1 MSERMRRFGLCVGAT
16 LIAVGVGAGVLTA
29 TQNTSGQEPPFRAGR
44 MGPPPMGFGG
54 PGRMGLGLMGPLL
67 ARLGLTDTQKD
78 QIKTI
83 MQSHAD
89 DFKALAGRAGSAHQ
103 ALEAAETADT
113 IDDVTIRQKSA
124 DVAAVDAD
132 MAVARAHLRAEV
144 FQILTADQKKQAKQ
158 IMASRRQGRGKSG
171 G

>member
-1 MSERMRRFGLCVGAT
+1 MSERMRRVGLFVGAT

-44 MGPPPMGFGG
+44 MGQPPMGPGG
-54 PGRMGLGLMGPLL
+54 PGRMGPMGMIGPLI
-67 ARLGLTDTQKD
+67 ARLGLTDAQKD
-78 QIKTI
+78 QVETI

-89 DFKALAGRAGSAHQ
+89 ELKALGTRAAAAHR

-113 IDDVTIRQKSA
+113 LDDATIRQKSA
-124 DVAAVDAD
+124 EVAAVDAD

-144 FQILTADQKKQAKQ
+144 FQILTADQKTKAKEM
-158 IMASRRQGRGKSG
+158 MARRQGRGRG
-171 G
+171 V